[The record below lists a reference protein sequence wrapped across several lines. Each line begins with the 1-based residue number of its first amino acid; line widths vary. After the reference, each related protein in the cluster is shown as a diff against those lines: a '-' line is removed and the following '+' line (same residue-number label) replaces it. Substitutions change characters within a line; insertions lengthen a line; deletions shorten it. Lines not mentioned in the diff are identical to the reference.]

1 MGKNMSAIV
10 SLMYHGFYANEE
22 ELERM
27 PPADRGYALPVSAFI
42 KQLDLLQ
49 STVQVISPQQLAAP
63 GPENLP
69 ERCVLLTF
77 DDGHASN
84 YHYAFPLLRERGM
97 TGMFFVTTDYIDNR
111 SDFCT
116 WMQLREMGEAGMLI
130 QSHGKS
136 HEFFSEHDDE
146 WVQSEFAVSKQLI
159 EDKVGKPVFAVSFPG
174 GRYRSEII
182 SIGKSTGYRFF
193 YTSKIGVNSMID
205 FSGNGL
211 IYRIPVKRNT
221 DLDRFNKFIHADRRQ
236 IWIARLLSG
245 TKDLAKGILGNRL
258 YHFIYERLSS

>member
-1 MGKNMSAIV
+1 MSAII

-27 PPADRGYALPVSAFI
+27 PPADRGYALPVSVFI

-49 STVQVISPQQLAAP
+49 SSVQVISPAQIDTSK
-63 GPENLP
+63 PESLP

-97 TGMFFVTTDYIDNR
+97 TGLFFVTTDFIENR
-111 SDFCT
+111 RDFCT
-116 WMQLREMGEAGMLI
+116 WKQLHEMAKAGMFI

-146 WVQSEFAVSKQLI
+146 KVLSEFVISKRLI
-159 EDKVGKPVFAVSFPG
+159 EEKVGKPVRAVSFPG
-174 GRYRSEII
+174 GRYRSGNI
-182 SIGKSTGYRFF
+182 SIGKSAGYRLF
-193 YTSKIGVNSMID
+193 YTSETGVNTID
-205 FSGNGL
+205 DFAGNGL
-211 IYRIPVKRNT
+211 IYRIPVKSGM
-221 DLDRFNKFIHADRRQ
+221 DLGIFKKFIHADPRQ
-236 IWIARLLSG
+236 LWIAGFLSG
-245 TKDLAKGILGNRL
+245 AKRMAKRILGNRL
-258 YHFIYERLSS
+258 YHAIYERLSS